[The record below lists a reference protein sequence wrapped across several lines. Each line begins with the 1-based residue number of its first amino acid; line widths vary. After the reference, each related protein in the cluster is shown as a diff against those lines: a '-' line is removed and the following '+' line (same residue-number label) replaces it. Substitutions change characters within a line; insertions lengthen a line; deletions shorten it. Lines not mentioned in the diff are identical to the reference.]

1 MMNNPKGFALIELMA
16 VIVLVGI
23 IASFSTFFLYTGF
36 NGYVN
41 TKNAT
46 EGALNAQMALDR
58 ISMELR
64 NISEI
69 IPTPSNTSITYK
81 STALTGT
88 RTLKFVGDEVFINS
102 NGNDHKLLEKI
113 SSFKLSFTTLDLDHT
128 PTGDNEV
135 AQIGVEINLSDI
147 GDSGKEFKA
156 NIFPRNLVKKTW

>member
-1 MMNNPKGFALIELMA
+1 
-16 VIVLVGI
+16 
-23 IASFSTFFLYTGF
+23 
-36 NGYVN
+36 
-41 TKNAT
+41 
-46 EGALNAQMALDR
+46 
-58 ISMELR
+58 MELR